1 MKISQ
6 KTAELILISIIVG
19 VFIYYRKLDYYETMP
34 RLNLFVAC
42 LIAIWCFLCIAVNP
56 WFIII
61 GLGALNIFGTK
72 HHFV

>member
-19 VFIYYRKLDYYETMP
+19 IFIYYRKLDYYETMP

-42 LIAIWCFLCIAVNP
+42 LIAIWCFLSISVSP
-56 WFIII
+56 WFIIF
-61 GLGALNIFGTK
+61 GLGALNIFGIK